1 MSQKEGK
8 TISERYKLAVSKY
21 YSIIVN
27 GEISARKTS
36 ETYQDQL
43 LDLIKEFKLVRN
55 ITEELSLFSDNEI
68 LDEINT
74 AYIPFLNLDYYLGN
88 LYSECLKNPKNEKE
102 QDAVEF
108 KEANLSIAK
117 RYLVRFL
124 VRLDSLEKILDK
136 DQSLRV
142 QSFNETYNPTDEE
155 LVTSKDPAR
164 KRAEKIANY
173 KREKELLE
181 KFAVLDEYYE
191 KYKNRGV
198 GETLEFDNFDD
209 ETIKA
214 VYIDQLIF
222 FSLKS
227 FNLLELIVFE
237 MQVLKNRPTQR
248 PIQNSTLDDRA
259 EDKKVDDYGFTTKL
273 ESVVRPD
280 QMKVSDLLSKQGKI
294 LRPFTITS
302 DKQTLKQKVF
312 GTGQVLPSMSVEEYL
327 DYELAHGKM
336 AQPEEAAKGDLSD
349 DSEDE
354 LEKRRWDDWKDEHPK
369 GMGNTK
375 SNIG

>member
-1 MSQKEGK
+1 MSRKEDK
-8 TISERYKLAVSKY
+8 TISERYKLAISKY
-21 YSIIVN
+21 YSIVVN

-36 ETYQDQL
+36 EAYQAEL
-43 LDLIKEFKLVRN
+43 IDLIKEFKLVRS
-55 ITEELSLFSDNEI
+55 ITEELSLFSDNET

-88 LYSECLKNPKNEKE
+88 LYAECLKNPKNENE

-108 KEANLSIAK
+108 KESNLSIAK
-117 RYLVRFL
+117 RYLVRYL
-124 VRLDSLEKILDK
+124 VRLDSLKNVLAK
-136 DQSLRV
+136 DQSLKVR
-142 QSFNETYNPTDEE
+142 SFNETYNPTDEE

-173 KREKELLE
+173 KREKEMLD

-191 KYKNRGV
+191 KYKKRGA
-198 GETLEFDNFDD
+198 GEILQFDNFDD
-209 ETIKA
+209 ETIRA
-214 VYIDQLIF
+214 VYIDQLKF
-222 FSLKS
+222 FSLKT

-237 MQVLKNRPTQR
+237 MQVLKNRPPQR
-248 PIQNSTLDDRA
+248 PIQESVPDDRA
-259 EDKKVDDYGFTTKL
+259 EDKKRNDYGFTTKL

-280 QMKVSDLLSKQGKI
+280 QMKVSDLLSRQGKI

-302 DKQTLKQKVF
+302 DKQILKQKVF

-336 AQPEEAAKGDLSD
+336 AQPEETTKGDSSD
-349 DSEDE
+349 DSDDE